1 MTLTFYK
8 QAATPHRIRKQS
20 YLTEMG
26 TIDGTVKEPTNII
39 SPVFTLKYNPI
50 VYNSNYLYCS
60 TTGRYYSYNDSDIRL
75 LSGGRMSI
83 SARCDVLYT
92 YRNEILASSAWVDV
106 SDGAPDVGDDYNML
120 HNDVPF
126 RADYQTL
133 GCDLAGGSPLK
144 PFGTSDSGAKTIL
157 MIIK

>member
-8 QAATPHRIRKQS
+8 QAATNNRVRKEG
-20 YLTEMG
+20 YLTLMGNVEG
-26 TIDGTVKEPTNII
+26 TIKEPMNISDPTI
-39 SPVFTLKYNPI
+39 IFKYTPI
-50 VYNSNYLYCS
+50 VYNSNYFYCP
-60 TTGRYYSYNDSDIRL
+60 TTGRYYFYSVRDIKT
-75 LSGGRMSI
+75 LSGGRFSV
-83 SARCDVLYT
+83 SAHVDVLFT
-92 YRNEILASSAWVDV
+92 YKKELLASSAWVDV

-133 GCDLAGGSPLK
+133 GCDLEGGSPLK

>member
-8 QAATPHRIRKQS
+8 QAATPHRVRKQS

-39 SPVFTLKYNPI
+39 SPVFTLKYTPI
-50 VYNSNYLYCS
+50 VYNSNYLFCS

-83 SARCDVLYT
+83 SARCDALYT
-92 YRNEILASSAWVDV
+92 FRNEILSSSAWVNV
-106 SDGAPDVGDDYNML
+106 SDSAPELDDNYNML
-120 HNDVPF
+120 HNDFPF
-126 RADYQTL
+126 RVDFDTL
-133 GCDLAGGSPLK
+133 GCNLDGLSPFDPFAGI
-144 PFGTSDSGAKTIL
+144 GANIL

>member
-8 QAATPHRIRKQS
+8 QAATPHRVRKQS

-26 TIDGTVKEPTNII
+26 TIEGTVKEPTNII
-39 SPVFTLKYNPI
+39 SPVFTMKYNPI

-60 TTGRYYSYNDSDIRL
+60 TTSRYYSYTDSDIRL

-92 YRNEILASSAWVDV
+92 FRNEILSSSAWVNV
-106 SDGAPDVGDDYNML
+106 SDGAPELDDNYNML
-120 HNDVPF
+120 HNDFPF
-126 RADYQTL
+126 RVDFDTL
-133 GCDLAGGSPLK
+133 GCNLDGLSPFDPFAGI
-144 PFGTSDSGAKTIL
+144 GANIL

>member
-8 QAATPHRIRKQS
+8 QAATPHRVRKQS

-39 SPVFTLKYNPI
+39 NPVFTLKYNPI
-50 VYNSNYLYCS
+50 VYNSNYLFCS
-60 TTGRYYSYNDSDIRL
+60 TTGRYYSYTDSDIRL

-92 YRNEILASSAWVDV
+92 FRNEILSSSAWVSV
-106 SDGAPDVGDDYNML
+106 SDGSPEVDDNYNML
-120 HNDVPF
+120 HNDFPF
-126 RADYQTL
+126 RVDSDTL
-133 GCDLAGGSPLK
+133 GCNLDSGISPFD
-144 PFGTSDSGAKTIL
+144 PFGGIGANIL

>member
-106 SDGAPDVGDDYNML
+106 SDGAPELDGYNML
-120 HNDVPF
+120 HNNVPF
-126 RADYQTL
+126 RVDADTL
-133 GCDLAGGSPLK
+133 GCNLSGGVSPFD
-144 PFGTSDSGAKTIL
+144 PFGGIGANIL

>member
-26 TIDGTVKEPTNII
+26 TIEGTVKEPTNII
-39 SPVFTLKYNPI
+39 NPIFTMTYNPV
-50 VYNSNYLYCS
+50 VYNSNYLYCV
-60 TTGRYYSYNDSDIRL
+60 TTGRYYSYTDSDIRL

-92 YRNEILASSAWVDV
+92 YRNEILSSSAWVDV

>member
-26 TIDGTVKEPTNII
+26 SIDVVAREPTNIVN
-39 SPVFTLKYNPI
+39 PVFTLSYNPI
-50 VYNSNYLYCS
+50 VYNSNYIYCN
-60 TTGRYYSYNDSDIRL
+60 TTGRYYAYTDNDVRK

-92 YRNEILASSAWVDV
+92 FRNEILASSAWVDV
-106 SDGAPDVGDDYNML
+106 SDGAPDVDDDYNML

-133 GCDLAGGSPLK
+133 GHDLEGGSPLK

>member
-8 QAATPHRIRKQS
+8 QAATPHRVRKQS

-26 TIDGTVKEPTNII
+26 TIEGTVKEPTNII

-50 VYNSNYLYCS
+50 VYNSNYLFCS

-92 YRNEILASSAWVDV
+92 FRNEILSSSAWVNV
-106 SDGAPDVGDDYNML
+106 SDGAPELDDNYNML
-120 HNDVPF
+120 HNDFPF
-126 RADYQTL
+126 RVDFDTL
-133 GCDLAGGSPLK
+133 GCNLDGLSPFDPFAGI
-144 PFGTSDSGAKTIL
+144 GANIL